1 MLEFI
6 KNLFVKNDEE
16 EDLLTKLPDNVVLL
30 NNQGSFLW
38 YNDLA
43 QKTLSSLKENFTE
56 GYIDDLFD
64 NAMDLIVKIADV
76 DKTTVVRTKPSLD
89 KDMFFEL
96 SARRTDEGFLVIMRN
111 NTQNYKTLTSI
122 IVEHESSKKIN
133 KDKNNFIVKLS
144 GEIKTPLQSVI
155 GFSQAILDGLG
166 GDLSEKQEK
175 YLNIINKNSEEVLQL
190 FNRIVDLSKTESNI
204 FEHKFSYFDAVS
216 VLNSVLKLNENE
228 IKAKKLNVTVEVA
241 PDIKRTIYSD
251 EKVLKL
257 ILQNIVE
264 NAVSSTDVGD
274 ITINVKHPDLE
285 YVSDSGLVPFENA
298 SEKSFML
305 FSIQDMG
312 LGISETEL
320 DTLFEPYAQ
329 LENPNKKSLVRSIAF
344 ATIKNAIK
352 MLKGNVWVDTEA
364 MQGTTYNVIIPTE
377 KVMQAVNEWS

>member
-1 MLEFI
+1 MLEFV

-30 NNQGSFLW
+30 NPQGSFLW
-38 YNDLA
+38 CNDLA
-43 QKTLSSLKENFTE
+43 QKTLSGLKENFAE
-56 GYIDDLFD
+56 GYIDDLLD
-64 NAMDLIVKIADV
+64 NAMDFIVKLADV
-76 DKTTVVRTKPSLD
+76 DKTTVVRTKSSFD

-96 SARRTDEGFLVIMRN
+96 SARKTDEGFLVIMRN

-133 KDKNNFIVKLS
+133 KDKNNFIVKLA

-166 GDLSEKQEK
+166 GELSDKQEK

-190 FNRIVDLSKTESNI
+190 FNRIVDLSKTESNL

-228 IKAKKLNVTVEVA
+228 IKAKKLNVTVDVA
-241 PDIKRTIYSD
+241 SDIKRTIYSD

-257 ILQNIVE
+257 ILQNIIE
-264 NAVSSTDVGD
+264 NAITSTDVGD

-285 YVSDSGLVPFENA
+285 YVSESGLVPFENA

-329 LENPNKKSLVRSIAF
+329 LENPNKKSIVRSIAF

-377 KVMQAVNEWS
+377 KVMQAVNE

>member
-1 MLEFI
+1 MLEFV

-30 NNQGSFLW
+30 NPQGSFLW
-38 YNDLA
+38 CNDLA
-43 QKTLSSLKENFTE
+43 QKTLSGLKENFSE
-56 GYIDDLFD
+56 GYIDDLLD

-76 DKTTVVRTKPSLD
+76 DKTTVVRTKSSLD

-96 SARRTDEGFLVIMRN
+96 SARKTDEGFLVIMRN

-133 KDKNNFIVKLS
+133 KDKNNFIVKLA

-166 GDLSEKQEK
+166 GELSDKQEK

-190 FNRIVDLSKTESNI
+190 FNRIVDLSKTESNL

-228 IKAKKLNVTVEVA
+228 IKAKKLNVTVDVA
-241 PDIKRTIYSD
+241 SDIKRTIYSD

-257 ILQNIVE
+257 ILQNIIE
-264 NAVSSTDVGD
+264 NAITSTDVGD

-285 YVSDSGLVPFENA
+285 YVSESGLVPFENA

-329 LENPNKKSLVRSIAF
+329 LENPNKKSIVRSIAF

-377 KVMQAVNEWS
+377 KVMQAVNE

>member
-43 QKTLSSLKENFTE
+43 QKTLSGLKENFTE

-64 NAMDLIVKIADV
+64 NAMDLIVKIADA
-76 DKTTVVRTKPSLD
+76 DKTTVVRTKPNLE

-133 KDKNNFIVKLS
+133 KDKNNFIVKLA

-329 LENPNKKSLVRSIAF
+329 LENPNKKALVRSIAF

-377 KVMQAVNEWS
+377 KVMQAVNE

>member
-43 QKTLSSLKENFTE
+43 QKTLSGLKENFTE

-76 DKTTVVRTKPSLD
+76 DKTTVVRTKPNLE

-133 KDKNNFIVKLS
+133 KDKNNFIVKLA

-329 LENPNKKSLVRSIAF
+329 LENPNKKALVRSIAF

-377 KVMQAVNEWS
+377 KVMQAVNE

>member
-43 QKTLSSLKENFTE
+43 QKTLSGLKENFTE

-64 NAMDLIVKIADV
+64 NAMDLIVKIADT
-76 DKTTVVRTKPSLD
+76 DKTTVVRTKPNLE

-133 KDKNNFIVKLS
+133 KDKNNFIVKLA

-216 VLNSVLKLNENE
+216 ILNSVLKLNENE

-329 LENPNKKSLVRSIAF
+329 LENPNKKALVRSIAF

-377 KVMQAVNEWS
+377 KVMQAVNE

>member
-43 QKTLSSLKENFTE
+43 QKTLSGLKENFTE

-64 NAMDLIVKIADV
+64 NAMDLIVKIADT
-76 DKTTVVRTKPSLD
+76 DKTTVVRTKPNLE

-133 KDKNNFIVKLS
+133 KDKNNFIVKLA

-329 LENPNKKSLVRSIAF
+329 LENPNKKALVRSIAF

-377 KVMQAVNEWS
+377 KVMQAVNE

>member
-43 QKTLSSLKENFTE
+43 QKTLSGLKENFTE

-64 NAMDLIVKIADV
+64 NAMDLIVKIADT
-76 DKTTVVRTKPSLD
+76 DKTTVVRTKPNLE
-89 KDMFFEL
+89 KDMFIEL

-133 KDKNNFIVKLS
+133 KDKNNFIVKLA

-329 LENPNKKSLVRSIAF
+329 LENPNKKALVRSIAF

-377 KVMQAVNEWS
+377 KVMQAVNE

>member
-377 KVMQAVNEWS
+377 KVMQAVNE

>member
-1 MLEFI
+1 MLEFV

-30 NNQGSFLW
+30 NPQGSFLW
-38 YNDLA
+38 CNDLA
-43 QKTLSSLKENFTE
+43 QKTLSGLKENFAE
-56 GYIDDLFD
+56 GYIDDLLD
-64 NAMDLIVKIADV
+64 NAMDFIVKIADV
-76 DKTTVVRTKPSLD
+76 DKTTVVRTKSSFD

-96 SARRTDEGFLVIMRN
+96 SARKTDEGFLVIMRN

-133 KDKNNFIVKLS
+133 KDKNNFIVKLA

-166 GDLSEKQEK
+166 GELSDKQEK

-190 FNRIVDLSKTESNI
+190 FNRIVDLSKTESNL

-228 IKAKKLNVTVEVA
+228 IKEKKLNVTVDVA
-241 PDIKRTIYSD
+241 SDIKRTIYSD

-257 ILQNIVE
+257 ILQNIIE
-264 NAVSSTDVGD
+264 NAITSTDVGD

-285 YVSDSGLVPFENA
+285 YVSESGLVPFENA

-329 LENPNKKSLVRSIAF
+329 LENPNKKSIVRSIAF

-377 KVMQAVNEWS
+377 KVMQAVNE